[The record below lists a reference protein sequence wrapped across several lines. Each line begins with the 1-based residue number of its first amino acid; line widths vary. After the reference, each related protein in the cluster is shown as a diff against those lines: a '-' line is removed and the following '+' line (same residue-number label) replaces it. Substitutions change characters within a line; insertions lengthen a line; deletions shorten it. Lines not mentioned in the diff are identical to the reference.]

1 MEDVTSPLLYPEGVD
16 DAAIEKAVALARNIQ
31 DHISTHYG
39 IFATQNL
46 PRLRRD
52 GEVEPSNFTALDLMH
67 YHVYGDY
74 RLVMAPDVSSNAPSY
89 LKVGIPTT
97 MLRYKTVT
105 PTSSANPNIKAN
117 TDLNFLSDQ
126 MAAEEFDILHGVMG
140 DRGTTPAETEWFVR
154 ELAYGNSAMKFHLPS
169 LGTMAVTNYTFKN
182 IADVLAKALA
192 ETLEQMMEAVD
203 YNKRKLPAALA
214 NAFDADGIYGA
225 DHCTNDDLRKNPLL
239 FQVAKAITLNDEYID
254 LAAQYPEVP
263 IAGTIEGLARNAYR
277 KESYYEAAY
286 AFTKELLKLTSA
298 VFIPGVPVTFKPSGG
313 GGGLTPAQTAVRAA
327 APNYPEVIDGNMS
340 ASDAE
345 ALLLSES
352 YVVVD
357 SARISG
363 KQFYDIATET
373 EYGETFVIPGVPEVA
388 LQLDVGDLDKEQM
401 VEEAR
406 KAGRKGPKKF
416 THPSLLVFQR
426 VALDVIFSVEALLHV
441 CAVPS
446 KFFLLSPKIN
456 VMLKQAQAAK
466 FYPYM
471 ADHITG
477 EKYNNEFHKDAPAL
491 LEHLVTLRTQH
502 TVANI
507 ANSDKLI
514 LDSRTMEEFYRQD
527 LRFAEMMW
535 LATALTEEGKVIY
548 EKKDVP
554 NLLAQM
560 QYRAKGVDSSVDY
573 TQAAIKPTSVF
584 YQIDS
589 PILKDVII
597 KYDEEFVKFTIQNAF
612 MPKQKKD
619 KKKGGGS
626 GGGSSGGGEKQGG
639 VDLPGLASAIW
650 GSIERRAS
658 EIINR
663 PGVKPHLLF
672 DNLFKKMENL
682 AVGSPYIRENFPAKW
697 VGTNT
702 ATLLRSAPEVL
713 GEDLDMQF
721 YTENMDEYIRH
732 LKLVYKSSPA
742 VASAIL
748 TTITQ
753 TIVQSE
759 GDIQTLRDS
768 FLARVKSQASR
779 PQIKGTDVV
788 FDAYRTV
795 IIVMRSEIDVPLKF
809 REEYVAEKL
818 DEEQKKRILNAF
830 KPEGDKIVLPE
841 SHPEFKEKEI
851 KVDEESALYGLPNPY
866 DMPVPRYYPKAGEEL
881 NTANG
886 KVGRYIDSLIGSPTD
901 PAWPAN
907 GFQIAVGSGGLTATQ
922 STDLKA
928 RLLDPATRYIVRD
941 IDWKGAEKIW
951 DGRERRDDR
960 AHPSVVAHFRNT
972 LGIEFDVDT
981 PGYPTMR
988 LEVVPSSNLADY
1000 SSILY
1005 QKYLSGKYN
1014 EADYVYIPAGGV
1026 FKNPGVMTM
1035 KKTSGGIA
1043 YTPSE
1048 EGALSEDLFTL
1059 APTTETLTPEFE
1071 EIGSSFDSL
1080 SQKGTM
1086 IYKGDLDSLKR
1097 ATQKEIPPMIELP
1110 SEEVDVP
1117 LPEPEDLG
1125 TLMIPVPVSTETEI
1139 IVPETELELGA
1150 IVEMEHTD
1158 DPEVAVEIAEDH
1170 LAEDPSYYTHMHEAG
1185 LAPELDP
1192 YLGSPPPAYSADAE
1206 MVAVAM
1212 GDVADAGNRLS
1223 TSVDLAASEFGIAA
1237 QRFESASENFG
1248 EAAQAYERATAE
1260 LAKIPDALKEGLSQ
1274 AFERLIAEVPPAY
1287 FDNPEALSD
1296 EEYEEAEEEV
1306 EEALESSPI
1315 DVIREY
1321 SELLFKD
1328 LPGLMDSENYNYKE
1342 FKSLKPLVAENQ
1354 DVDLVAVAI
1363 KSDTKTK
1370 KQALNWVRNSF
1381 VTALTYYIR
1390 DESADP
1396 SMMDPKEKK
1405 EYYWRQRCMTA
1416 MSKAKNGDKTFL
1428 ADLGITSAD

>member
-52 GEVEPSNFTALDLMH
+52 GEIEPSNFTALDLMH

-74 RLVMAPDVSSNAPSY
+74 RLVMAPDVSSNAPAY

-105 PTSSANPNIKAN
+105 PTSTNNPNIKAN
-117 TDLNFLSDQ
+117 ADLNFLSDQ

-182 IADVLAKALA
+182 IAEPLAKALA

-214 NAFDADGIYGA
+214 NAFDADGVYGA

-239 FQVAKAITLNDEYID
+239 FQVAKAITLNDEYVD

-340 ASDAE
+340 ASAAE
-345 ALLLSES
+345 PLLLSES
-352 YVVVD
+352 YVVVG
-357 SARISG
+357 SARVSG
-363 KQFYDIATET
+363 KQVYDIATET

-388 LQLDVGDLDKEQM
+388 LQLDVGDLEKEQM

-406 KAGRKGPKKF
+406 KAGKKGPKKF

-477 EKYNNEFHKDAPAL
+477 QKYDDQYNKNAPAL
-491 LEHLVTLRTQH
+491 LEHLVALRTQH

-597 KYDEEFVKFTIQNAF
+597 KYDEEFVNFTIQNAF
-612 MPKQKKD
+612 MPKQKK

-626 GGGSSGGGEKQGG
+626 GGGSGGKGEKQGG

-672 DNLFKKMENL
+672 DNLFKKMQNL
-682 AVGSPYIRENFPAKW
+682 SVGSPYIRENFPAKW

-702 ATLLRSAPEVL
+702 VTLLRSAPEVL

-759 GDIQTLRDS
+759 SDIQTLRDS

-866 DMPVPRYYPKAGEEL
+866 DMPFPRYYPKAGEEL

-928 RLLDPATRYIVRD
+928 RLLDPATKYIVRD
-941 IDWKGAEKIW
+941 IDWKGTEKIW

-981 PGYPTMR
+981 PGYPIMQ

-1005 QKYLSGKYN
+1005 QKYLSGKYK

-1026 FKNPGVMTM
+1026 FKNPGVLTM
-1035 KKTSGGIA
+1035 RKTSGGIA

-1048 EGALSEDLFTL
+1048 DGGLSEDLFTM
-1059 APTTETLTPEFE
+1059 APTIETVTPDFE
-1071 EIGSSFDSL
+1071 EIKSSFDGL

-1086 IYKGDLDSLKR
+1086 IYKGDLDALKR
-1097 ATQKEIPPMIELP
+1097 ATQKEETI
-1110 SEEVDVP
+1110 EEVTSVP
-1117 LPEPEDLG
+1117 LP
-1125 TLMIPVPVSTETEI
+1125 V
-1139 IVPETELELGA
+1139 VPETELELGA

-1158 DPEVAVEIAEDH
+1158 EPEVAFEIAEDH

-1206 MVAVAM
+1206 MVANSINNFDSTVGLLSQRVDQA
-1212 GDVADAGNRLS
+1212 ADS
-1223 TSVDLAASEFGIAA
+1223 FYSAAES
-1237 QRFESASENFG
+1237 FERASENFG

-1296 EEYEEAEEEV
+1296 EEYEEAEEEI
-1306 EEALESSPI
+1306 EEVLESSPI

-1321 SELLFKD
+1321 TELLFKD
-1328 LPGLMDSENYNYKE
+1328 LPRLMDSENYNYKE

-1354 DVDLVAVAI
+1354 EVDLVAATI

-1370 KQALNWVRNSF
+1370 KQTLNWVRNSF
-1381 VTALTYYIR
+1381 VTALTHYIR

-1396 SMMDPKEKK
+1396 SMMNPKEKK

-1416 MSKAKNGDKTFL
+1416 MSKAKNGDTTFL